1 MEQGRGMRLDGD
13 PVLRPHDIE
22 IKRGHQGGDRSAGRL
37 MAADLKP
44 VPAWPEMVGLVDR
57 PGREPQRLFFE
68 RRQQGQLVGRG
79 LFLLLSA
86 PAGQCPQH
94 PYLLPSTRVL
104 YIEGRC
110 WEKHALRKRLSKKS
124 EEM

>member
-37 MAADLKP
+37 MAADLEP
-44 VPAWPEMVGLVDR
+44 VPAWPEMVGLVDH

-68 RRQQGQLVGRG
+68 RHQQGQLVGRG

-94 PYLLPSTRVL
+94 PLSFPQPAFYMERRAREAPALLLRV
-104 YIEGRC
+104 
-110 WEKHALRKRLSKKS
+110 
-124 EEM
+124 